1 MDAPKLPQKLLE
13 LETLWEDGGS
23 PGASTHLGKQLAE
36 GGASSAADLSPPSVW
51 DEKGWDTFLLGVS
64 LTFIRYDIG
73 MQNPKR

>member
-1 MDAPKLPQKLLE
+1 MDAPKLPQKPPE

-36 GGASSAADLSPPSVW
+36 GGASNATDLSSSVW
-51 DEKGWDTFLLGVS
+51 DQKGWDTFLLGVS
-64 LTFIRYDIG
+64 LTFSRYAIG